1 MQNLA
6 DARRR
11 IGDYFTRAFCREITH
26 PDEPCGFQDANN
38 FPQMFITRREQRRP
52 LV

>member
-11 IGDYFTRAFCREITH
+11 IGDYFTRAFSSEITH
-26 PDEPCGFQDANN
+26 ADEPFGFQDANN
-38 FPQMFITRREQRRP
+38 FPQMIIARGEQ
-52 LV
+52 